1 MDESY
6 EIKYLSSNG
15 QLAYRAIQKI
25 LDGCPVSE
33 IRRIIRVLEY
43 SLESD
48 SKYHLPTEPHVTA
61 AECQTMID
69 VAVKNNCSPEKISEV
84 INRNLAEIA
93 DKIAGEL
100 AANLAKPKS

>member
-1 MDESY
+1 MGESY

-69 VAVKNNCSPEKISEV
+69 AAVKNNCSPEKISEV
-84 INRNLAEIA
+84 INRNLAEIS

-100 AANLAKPKS
+100 AATFAKSKG